1 MIDLIPIQCIGYCP
15 KPRLYGVLE
24 TEGYCIIAE
33 DGARGDYATSRVVS
47 NSRRAEAWVITGLDY
62 GAYAC
67 GAVHLWSA
75 IVHPVARLPISCV
88 SVVLWVVA

>member
-1 MIDLIPIQCIGYCP
+1 MQHPEWFL
-15 KPRLYGVLE
+15 
-24 TEGYCIIAE
+24 
-33 DGARGDYATSRVVS
+33 VS
-47 NSRRAEAWVITGLDY
+47 NSRRAEAWAITGLDY
-62 GAYAC
+62 GAR